1 MSKMTAFPCTQTD
14 CEYGILLP
22 LVMNIIVGPTIV
34 IKRFLL
40 RHRLC
45 LKIVLFLLHCS
56 EKATFLLSFI
66 YTCDIIWPP
75 APFESCYLAR
85 NLKEVARAWL
95 RTISISPGPHALFL
109 EITQVFQETSVM
121 SVLWAQ
127 ARGYTGLHNLFANG
141 FNVGWHQM
149 LTLLLL
155 NICKKKKKLKK
166 TLKKKVIFFFF
177 KILKNRVGGS
187 VNQVIQKKRPYVKP
201 F

>member
-1 MSKMTAFPCTQTD
+1 MSKTTAFPCTQTD

-34 IKRFLL
+34 IKVSLL

-95 RTISISPGPHALFL
+95 RTISISSGPHALFL
-109 EITQVFQETSVM
+109 EITQVFQETSTC
-121 SVLWAQ
+121 LCC
-127 ARGYTGLHNLFANG
+127 GLKLVGTLDSNLFANG

-155 NICKKKKKLKK
+155 NICKKK
-166 TLKKKVIFFFF
+166 
-177 KILKNRVGGS
+177 N
-187 VNQVIQKKRPYVKP
+187 
-201 F
+201 